1 MIYKTS
7 IEGDKLAEL
16 IKLLNLPASIKEEV
30 EVIIKPKDKIDFS
43 NFKIDSF
50 KDINA
55 VKYQKVLRNEWQ

>member
-7 IEGDKLAEL
+7 IKGDKLAEL

-55 VKYQKVLRNEWQ
+55 VKYQKVLRDEWQ